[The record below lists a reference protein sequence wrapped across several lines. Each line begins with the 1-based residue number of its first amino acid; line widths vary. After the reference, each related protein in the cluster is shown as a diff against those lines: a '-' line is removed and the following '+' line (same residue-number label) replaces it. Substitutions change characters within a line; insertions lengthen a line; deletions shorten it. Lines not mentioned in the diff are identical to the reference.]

1 MPPDADKLRQ
11 RQGDRLVNDDDN
23 DNVTSKTERT
33 LESLKSHEV
42 AIEGVVYDIN
52 SFTHPG
58 GDSIHIFGGNDA
70 TTQYK
75 MIHPYHH
82 QKSSKHLEKMTIV
95 GRIPNYQCE

>member
-11 RQGDRLVNDDDN
+11 RHGDLVNDDDN
-23 DNVTSKTERT
+23 DNVASKTERT
-33 LESLKSHEV
+33 LESLKGNEV

-70 TTQYK
+70 TAQYK
-75 MIHPYHH
+75 MIHPYHS
-82 QKSSKHLEKMTIV
+82 SSKHLGKMTIV